1 MCQLVALVL
10 RDLRVLVSRLAAA
23 GGSLSPVA
31 FGTRRR
37 LLGVVEGSS
46 SISSSLDTNSIISSA
61 LGVFVMR
68 RVLARSC
75 VSGGMATELRSENS
89 SRAEAGV

>member
-46 SISSSLDTNSIISSA
+46 SISSSLDNSIISSA

-75 VSGGMATELRSENS
+75 VSGCMATELRSENS